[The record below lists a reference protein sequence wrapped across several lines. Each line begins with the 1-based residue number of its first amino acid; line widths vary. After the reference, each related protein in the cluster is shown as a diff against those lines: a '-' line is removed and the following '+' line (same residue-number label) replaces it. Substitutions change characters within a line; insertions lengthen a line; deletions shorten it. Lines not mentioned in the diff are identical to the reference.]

1 MIRILLVDDQQLLMD
16 LMEHMLRDTDIQV
29 VACAKDGLEAVKLA
43 DEFNPDIVLMDIQMP
58 LCNGIEATKIIKEKH
73 INTKVLILTA
83 SSNSEDVHNALDFG
97 ADGYTL
103 KSISQNE
110 LLLAIKSVHANLE
123 VIHSSVRGKMNRA
136 SSNNVYKNANKTI
149 VINGVEVELSKREL
163 KIIEMLVNGK
173 STLEMAAA
181 LFISVGRLRNILST
195 IIEKMMLK
203 DRAQVVA
210 FAIKNKLI

>member
-29 VACAKDGLEAVKLA
+29 VACAKDGLEAIKLA

-73 INTKVLILTA
+73 INTKVLILTS

-97 ADGYTL
+97 ADGYIL

-110 LLLAIKSVHANLE
+110 LILAIKSVHANLE